1 MINPQLEEVTNWN
14 ITMKMIGKSSNGSVF
29 TALLNCWRVYSGI
42 YIYIVNDMIFGDCL
56 NL

>member
-14 ITMKMIGKSSNGSVF
+14 ITMKMTGKSSNGSVF
-29 TALLNCWRVYSGI
+29 IALLNCWRVYSGI
-42 YIYIVNDMIFGDCL
+42 YIYIVNDMIFVDCL